1 MVSRKD
7 SDGEAGRIGV
17 YVMKHVESGDSKK
30 ESSIA
35 GCIQVFDLRGD
46 GSFVCYLLNRFISD
60 QSCAVLW
67 LGNATFSIVDNDNH
81 VEFVIVEGLHVYHFE
96 QNKKPEDQISSA
108 SVEQRK
114 KPQL

>member
-17 YVMKHVESGDSKK
+17 YVMKHVESV
-30 ESSIA
+30 
-35 GCIQVFDLRGD
+35 GCFQFGVTSENRMRFRRERNRVTLRKNRALQVFDLRGD

-60 QSCAVLW
+60 QSCVLW

-96 QNKKPEDQISSA
+96 EP
-108 SVEQRK
+108 
-114 KPQL
+114 